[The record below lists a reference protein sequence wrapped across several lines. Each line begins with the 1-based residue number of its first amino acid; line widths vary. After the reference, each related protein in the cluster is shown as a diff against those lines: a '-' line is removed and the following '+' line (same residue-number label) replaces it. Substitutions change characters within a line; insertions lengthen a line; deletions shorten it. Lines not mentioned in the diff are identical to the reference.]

1 MAHVGEINHFHDNGC
16 PVPPPLAGI
25 AGGGAVAQPRGGGG
39 GVMDSDPNNVPC
51 ARRGTTA
58 MANAVV
64 FFGRMDV
71 FVPW

>member
-1 MAHVGEINHFHDNGC
+1 MWGRLIAFMTTAAQS
-16 PVPPPLAGI
+16 PPPLAGI
-25 AGGGAVAQPRGGGG
+25 AGAGAVAQPRGGGS

>member
-1 MAHVGEINHFHDNGC
+1 MWGRLIAFMTTAAQS
-16 PVPPPLAGI
+16 PPPLAGI